1 MMMAV
6 IAPFLISQ
14 SPGLYDIIY
23 VDKHICIYR
32 DG

>member
-23 VDKHICIYR
+23 VDKHIYI
-32 DG
+32 